1 MTATVVQMPRRSVE
15 LHSVEAEQALLGALM
30 QDNRLLD
37 EVGLMLEPQDFY
49 EPLHGRL
56 YEDMLRR
63 HDAGEQ
69 VNPSLLWASWQ
80 GDALLAE
87 VGGVQYL
94 VTLSCNTAALFGVR
108 DFAKQIL
115 ELADLRRMRDGLRQ
129 AIDKIDQGEAETA
142 AKIADGVEAT
152 LFAAQTPRGSNA
164 VVVSAA
170 EGARA
175 AMDRIR
181 AVKAAGRIDGVL
193 VGTLPDINGLLGPL
207 RPAEVT
213 ILAGRPSM
221 GKSAVALALARGAAQ
236 SGHGTTFFS
245 LEMSSEELMNRM
257 LADVSFTT
265 QGDGPT
271 YTQIQNVDLTEPQIA
286 RLDQISEH
294 IAGLPLIVHDQ
305 PAMRLG
311 EMSRAIR
318 RYKRRLE
325 REGRALELVVVDYL
339 QLAEPDEKSK
349 GGNQQYQDVTRI
361 SKGLKAL
368 AKRLGVHVV
377 ALAQVSRNCE
387 ARDDKRPQLADLRDS
402 GAIEQDADNVLFVF
416 REEYYLDR
424 ETPKPAKADEH
435 AARLHNCKN
444 RLELICAKRRNGP
457 IGRKLMWFVG
467 SHQAVRG
474 EEWRWPR

>member
-1 MTATVVQMPRRSVE
+1 MTATVVQMPRRAIE
-15 LHSVEAEQALLGALM
+15 LHNVEAEQALLGALM

-37 EVGLMLEPQDFY
+37 EVGLSLEAPDFY

-56 YEDMLRR
+56 YDDMLRR

-69 VNPSLLWASWQ
+69 VNPSLLWATWQ
-80 GDALLAE
+80 NDPALSQL
-87 VGGVQYL
+87 GGVQYL
-94 VTLSCNTAALFGVR
+94 VTLSCNTAALFGAR
-108 DFAKQIL
+108 DFAKQIY
-115 ELADLRRMRDGLRQ
+115 ELAELRRMRDGLRS
-129 AIDKIDQGEAETA
+129 AIEKIDQGEAETA
-142 AKIADGVEAT
+142 ARIADSVEAT
-152 LFAAQTPRGSNA
+152 LFAAQTPRSSSA

-181 AVKAAGRIDGVL
+181 AVKAAGRVDGVL
-193 VGTLPDINGLLGPL
+193 VDTLQDINGLLGPL

-236 SGHGTTFFS
+236 SGHGTAFFS

-265 QGDGPT
+265 SGDGPT
-271 YTQIQNVDLTEPQIA
+271 YSQIQNVDLTDLQIT
-286 RLDQISEH
+286 RLDQIAARIEE
-294 IAGLPLIVHDQ
+294 IPLIIHDQ

-325 REGRALELVVVDYL
+325 REGKTLDLVVVDYL

-368 AKRLGVHVV
+368 AKRLNVHVV

-416 REEYYLDR
+416 REEYYLQR
-424 ETPKPAKADEH
+424 ETPKKGREDEY
-435 AARLHNCKN
+435 AVRLENSKN

-474 EEWRWPR
+474 EQWRWPR